1 MKGRTGP
8 GPLEDAR
15 SYLAM
20 AEEFITVAKES
31 AGAGRWRAAGL
42 NAVHAAIS
50 AADSV
55 CILQQQE
62 RAAGQRHE
70 EAAELLALSGAPGA
84 AEKADQLAAV
94 LDLKSRVEY
103 ETRPLTE
110 SESAT
115 LLKRSQRIVEWA
127 AKVVQARNLKQP

>member
-1 MKGRTGP
+1 
-8 GPLEDAR
+8 
-15 SYLAM
+15 M
-20 AEEFITVAKES
+20 AEEFITAAKES
-31 AGAGRWRAAGL
+31 AGVGRWRAAGL

-55 CILQQQE
+55 CILQLKE
-62 RAAGQRHE
+62 RAAGERHE
-70 EAAELLALSGAPGA
+70 EAAELLALSGASGA
-84 AEKADQLAAV
+84 AEKAAQLAAV

-103 ETRPLTE
+103 EARPMAE

-127 AKVVQARNLKQP
+127 AKVVEAHNRKQP